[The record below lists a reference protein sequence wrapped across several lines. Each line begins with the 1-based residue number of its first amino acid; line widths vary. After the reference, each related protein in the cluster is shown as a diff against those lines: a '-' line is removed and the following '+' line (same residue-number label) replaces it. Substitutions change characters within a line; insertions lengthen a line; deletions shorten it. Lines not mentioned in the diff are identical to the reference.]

1 LCGGDVVVLLEAGEF
16 GAIVAREAQGAVGE
30 DSLGVDEVAHYLAD
44 APFSGGVALQRVR
57 FGEAAKFRHGAFD
70 LAGERSQNVAVGN
83 EVHVAAEV
91 GCVLRGVGLGYKK
104 VRHTRYVT
112 LREIASPNR
121 MNQET
126 AGEKFQQLVA
136 IMARLRGPGGCPWDR
151 QQTFDSIKPFTL
163 EETYEVLDAIDHRD
177 WGELAQELG
186 DFMLQAVF
194 YAQMASE
201 QQLFRIEDALDAI
214 NQKLVRRHPHVFG
227 EESAGSADE
236 VLSIWGRVKDAEPK
250 AERKKATGL
259 LGGVP
264 RALPALV
271 EAQQIASKAA
281 GVGFDWENAEQV
293 LDKLQE
299 ELAEFAQARRNAAQ
313 DELEDELGD
322 MLFVLVNLARFVK
335 VDPEQA
341 LRRTN
346 AKFRTRWSHIE
357 ARLSEQGRKPEDA
370 TIDEMEALWQEAK
383 SK

>member
-1 LCGGDVVVLLEAGEF
+1 
-16 GAIVAREAQGAVGE
+16 
-30 DSLGVDEVAHYLAD
+30 
-44 APFSGGVALQRVR
+44 
-57 FGEAAKFRHGAFD
+57 
-70 LAGERSQNVAVGN
+70 
-83 EVHVAAEV
+83 
-91 GCVLRGVGLGYKK
+91 
-104 VRHTRYVT
+104 
-112 LREIASPNR
+112 
-121 MNQET
+121 MNPET
-126 AGEKFQQLVA
+126 AGEKFQQLVS

-151 QQTFDSIKPFTL
+151 EQTFDSIKPFTL

-177 WGELAQELG
+177 WGELTQELG

-236 VLSIWGRVKDAEPK
+236 VLGIWGRVKDAEPK
-250 AERKKATGL
+250 AERKKGAGL

-264 RALPALV
+264 RVLPALV

-281 GVGFDWENAEQV
+281 GVGFDWENVEQV
-293 LDKLQE
+293 IEKLHE
-299 ELAEFAQARRNAAQ
+299 ELGEFAEARRNAAQ

-357 ARLSEQGRKPEDA
+357 TRLAEQGRKPEDA

-383 SK
+383 CK